1 MALFI
6 MNENYEYDEVTA
18 FLESLEQDV
27 DQVMLSEGG
36 GRASRSIVVNDL
48 EDLKSKWKEKQW
60 KNGEAQALKDKEE
73 RQLFKAAKQRA
84 AVVDKAD
91 QEYNEKLQQNEAQLK
106 KVIESKPRSWVEKKL
121 IQFKAA
127 LHRFRS
133 KYGTAKD
140 GKSKTILQ
148 KIISTLTRIITWIT
162 DKVLK
167 GARFISN
174 KFSGDKR
181 AKKADEFRSKFR
193 AAKVDKRFADTRA
206 LSDRNKIVNEYDRRQ
221 ADRRNAQK
229 SLLQDKMNKLN
240 AKYGTNN

>member
-1 MALFI
+1 MQKKFNKA
-6 MNENYEYDEVTA
+6 
-18 FLESLEQDV
+18 
-27 DQVMLSEGG
+27 
-36 GRASRSIVVNDL
+36 
-48 EDLKSKWKEKQW
+48 
-60 KNGEAQALKDKEE
+60 AQALKDKEE
-73 RQLFKAAKQRA
+73 RQLFKSAKQRV

-91 QEYNEKLQQNEAQLK
+91 EEYNEKLQQNEAQLK

-127 LHRFRS
+127 LHRFKN

-174 KFSGDKR
+174 KFGG
-181 AKKADEFRSKFR
+181 AKKAEEFQSKFKT
-193 AAKVDKRFADTRA
+193 AKVDRHIADYRA
-206 LSDRNKIVNEYDRRQ
+206 LNDRNRTVNEYDRRQ

-229 SLLQDKMNKLN
+229 SILNNKMDKLK
-240 AKYGTNN
+240 AKYGQ

>member
-27 DQVMLSEGG
+27 NQVMLSEGG

-48 EDLKSKWKEKQW
+48 EDLKSKWEEKR
-60 KNGEAQALKDKEE
+60 GAQALKDKEE

-221 ADRRNAQK
+221 ADRRSSK
-229 SLLQDKMNKLN
+229 ISL
-240 AKYGTNN
+240 TR

>member
-27 DQVMLSEGG
+27 SQVMLSEGG

-48 EDLKSKWKEKQW
+48 EDLKSKLEEKR
-60 KNGEAQALKDKEE
+60 GAQALKDKEE

-181 AKKADEFRSKFR
+181 AKQANEFRSKFR

-240 AKYGTNN
+240 AKYGANN

>member
-27 DQVMLSEGG
+27 NQVMLSEGG

-48 EDLKSKWKEKQW
+48 EDLKGKWDEKQRN
-60 KNGEAQALKDKEE
+60 NGSQALKNKEE
-73 RQLFKAAKQRA
+73 RQLFKAAKQRV

-106 KVIESKPRSWVEKKL
+106 KVIESKPRSWVERKL
-121 IQFKAA
+121 VQFKAA
-127 LHRFRS
+127 LRRFRN

-148 KIISTLTRIITWIT
+148 KIISTLTRIISWIT

-174 KFSGDKR
+174 KFGG
-181 AKKADEFRSKFR
+181 AKKAEEFQSKFR
-193 AAKVDKRFADTRA
+193 SAKVDKHISDYRA
-206 LSDRNKIVNEYDRRQ
+206 LNDRNRTVNEYDRRQ
-221 ADRRNAQK
+221 AARRNVQK
-229 SLLQDKMNKLN
+229 SILNDKMEKLN

>member
-27 DQVMLSEGG
+27 NQVMLSEGG

-48 EDLKSKWKEKQW
+48 EDLKGKWEEKR
-60 KNGEAQALKDKEE
+60 GAQALKDKEE

-106 KVIESKPRSWVEKKL
+106 KVIENKPRSWVEKKL

-181 AKKADEFRSKFR
+181 AKQADEFRSKFR

-221 ADRRNAQK
+221 ADRRNYQK

-240 AKYGTNN
+240 AKYGANN

>member
-48 EDLKSKWKEKQW
+48 ED
-60 KNGEAQALKDKEE
+60 LKDKEE

-206 LSDRNKIVNEYDRRQ
+206 LSDRNKTVNEYDRRQ

-229 SLLQDKMNKLN
+229 SLL
-240 AKYGTNN
+240 

>member
-27 DQVMLSEGG
+27 SQVMLSEGG

-48 EDLKSKWKEKQW
+48 EDLKSKWEEKR
-60 KNGEAQALKDKEE
+60 GAQALKDKEE

-181 AKKADEFRSKFR
+181 AKQANEFRSKFR

-221 ADRRNAQK
+221 ADRRNDQK

-240 AKYGTNN
+240 AKYGANN

>member
-27 DQVMLSEGG
+27 SQVMLSEGG

-48 EDLKSKWKEKQW
+48 EDLKSKWEEKR
-60 KNGEAQALKDKEE
+60 GAQALKDKEE

-221 ADRRNAQK
+221 AAKRNAQK
-229 SLLQDKMNKLN
+229 SILNDKMEKLN